1 MYRTLWRTTM
11 TVRKINYEE
20 LVKNYDTMIETL
32 EYDSMRSAGKAKLN
46 AEVLISL
53 HDLRDRYLKKIK
65 AHPTKKEVSD
75 NG

>member
-1 MYRTLWRTTM
+1 M

-46 AEVLISL
+46 AEVLVGL
-53 HDLRDRYLKKIK
+53 HSLRDRYAKQIK
-65 AHPTKKEVSD
+65 ATPKKEVTN

>member
-1 MYRTLWRTTM
+1 M
-11 TVRKINYEE
+11 TVRTINHEE

-46 AEVLISL
+46 AEVLVSL
-53 HDLRDRYLKKIK
+53 HNLRDRSTKEIK
-65 AHPTKKEVSD
+65 THPVKKEVSK

>member
-1 MYRTLWRTTM
+1 M
-11 TVRKINYEE
+11 TVRTINHEE

-46 AEVLISL
+46 AEVLVSL
-53 HDLRDRYLKKIK
+53 HNLRDRSTKEIK
-65 AHPTKKEVSD
+65 THPVKKEVSN

>member
-1 MYRTLWRTTM
+1 M

-20 LVKNYDTMIETL
+20 LVKNYDIMIETL

-53 HDLRDRYLKKIK
+53 HNLRDRYSKKIK
-65 AHPTKKEVSD
+65 TNSVKKEVSN

>member
-1 MYRTLWRTTM
+1 MA
-11 TVRKINYEE
+11 VRKINHEE

-46 AEVLISL
+46 AEVLVSL
-53 HDLRDRYLKKIK
+53 HNLRDRYAKQIK
-65 AHPTKKEVSD
+65 ATPKKEVTN